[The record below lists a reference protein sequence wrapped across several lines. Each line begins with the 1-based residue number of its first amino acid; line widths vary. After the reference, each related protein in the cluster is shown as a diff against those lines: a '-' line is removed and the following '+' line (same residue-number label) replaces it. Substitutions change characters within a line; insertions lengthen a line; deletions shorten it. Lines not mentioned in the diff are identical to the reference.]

1 MWPLHTG
8 TFTFSSQMRG
18 PSGLPDSGGWIKTEG
33 DKEKA
38 PGLMGLKDR
47 DTGTCYGHMCSK
59 CPGQGLQAGG
69 VLYLAQPPALIRLP
83 NGPRPAWARESRDW
97 HHGEETGFLLDE
109 ATLPKARPQL
119 RQQPGML
126 GSLS

>member
-1 MWPLHTG
+1 
-8 TFTFSSQMRG
+8 
-18 PSGLPDSGGWIKTEG
+18 
-33 DKEKA
+33 
-38 PGLMGLKDR
+38 MGLKDR

-59 CPGQGLQAGG
+59 CPGQGRQAGG

-97 HHGEETGFLLDE
+97 HHREETGFLLDE

-126 GSLS
+126 GSLP